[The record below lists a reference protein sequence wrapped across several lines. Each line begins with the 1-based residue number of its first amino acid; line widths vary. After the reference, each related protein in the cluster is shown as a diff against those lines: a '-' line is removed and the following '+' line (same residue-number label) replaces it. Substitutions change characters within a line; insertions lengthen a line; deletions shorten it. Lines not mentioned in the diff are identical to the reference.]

1 MDCSQIIPT
10 EIGFESEDFV
20 YNSWR
25 IFLVICAAPSFI
37 VAVLLTYLPESPK
50 FLLSCGR
57 FEEALAIFRG
67 IYVTNTGNDAST
79 YPVKEL
85 LIDDNLRAELEDV
98 KKPIK
103 NKYKRMFATMAD
115 NSKQLFQSPILK
127 FTLISITINFTF
139 HIGYYGLMMWFPGLC
154 CFLLEYNLNAN

>member
-1 MDCSQIIPT
+1 M
-10 EIGFESEDFV
+10 
-20 YNSWR
+20 
-25 IFLVICAAPSFI
+25 ICATPSFI

-67 IYVTNTGNDAST
+67 IYVTNTGNDASM

-103 NKYKRMFATMAD
+103 NKYKRMFANIAD
-115 NSKQLFQSPILK
+115 NSKQLFQAPILK

-139 HIGYYGLMMWFPGLC
+139 HIGYYGLMMWFPGLY
-154 CFLLEYNLNAN
+154 LIRTNN